1 MNETAILAW
10 LGRVSQFKEADEEP
24 LSLLAKASKAL
35 TLPCGRQVFASGE
48 DAQSFYAIVAGE
60 VQLYRLT
67 LQGEEKLFQ
76 ILSEGSL
83 LAEAA
88 MFLEPPRYP
97 LTARISREAR
107 LLSFPRHSLLELCDQ
122 SPRVMRSLLEALS
135 QRLYQA
141 VDRIEHLSLNNAAQ
155 RLVAYMLDLSL
166 SQHRVE
172 DWSGSPVNIV
182 LPVPISVLAGQ
193 LAMTPETLSR
203 QLQRFRR
210 VGLVSGRGRELVLQD
225 ITALCNLVSL
235 PVPTGLDGIKHEP
248 MVGCCNLV

>member
-10 LGRVSQFKEADEEP
+10 LGRVSLFKDVGEEP
-24 LSLLAKASKAL
+24 LSLLAKASKTL

-48 DAQSFYAIVAGE
+48 DAQNFYAIVAGE

-76 ILSEGSL
+76 ILGEGSL

-97 LTARISREAR
+97 LTARISREVR
-107 LLSFPRHSLLELCDQ
+107 LLSFPRHSLLELCDR
-122 SPRVMRSLLEALS
+122 SPRVMRRLLEALS

-155 RLVAYMLDLSL
+155 RLVAYMLDLSP
-166 SQHRVE
+166 HRAE
-172 DWSGSPVNIV
+172 NLIDSPVNIL

-210 VGLVSGRGRELVLQD
+210 VGLLSGRGRELVLQD
-225 ITALCNLVSL
+225 ITALCNLVGL
-235 PVPTGLDGIKHEP
+235 PVPTGSDGIKHEP
-248 MVGCCNLV
+248 MVGCCNLC